1 MIESNQ
7 LRRWAASP
15 GYLWACLVAVIIV
28 VALSAACAS
37 QQVTAAEP
45 AGPPVTYTDGIE
57 TSTPE
62 PTPPPGPEP
71 VQPPSAPE
79 VQPEAHEAQAMAVYP
94 NQPPERDSG
103 LPSSEGACSDDRS
116 LDPLPSQSAPGIQD
130 FWRSFRDPFP
140 PAPVWNPPGPKRVG
154 LQAGHWRNN
163 EVPRELGRLIG
174 SGTSGGGRAE
184 WEVNLDISQRAA
196 AILESYG
203 VQVDILPATVPPS
216 YRAHAFISI
225 HADGDL
231 SGALRG
237 YKVARAGFSPIPE
250 TDDVLVDALYAE
262 YGPATGL
269 RRDDPHV
276 SLRMRY
282 YYAFNTR
289 RYCHAIAYGVPAAI
303 IETGFLTNVSD
314 RALLLGR
321 PDLAAEGVARGVLS
335 FLGMREPD
343 ASQEPIRP

>member
-1 MIESNQ
+1 MGRLSTLLSC
-7 LRRWAASP
+7 LRVSHCAGLPLTAA
-15 GYLWACLVAVIIV
+15 LAL
-28 VALSAACAS
+28 VALSLACAS
-37 QQVTAAEP
+37 LGTPAAVP
-45 AGPPVTYTDGIE
+45 PGPPVTYADGIDVA
-57 TSTPE
+57 TPE
-62 PTPPPGPEP
+62 PAPPATPEP
-71 VQPPSAPE
+71 VSPPSEPLPQAGE
-79 VQPEAHEAQAMAVYP
+79 HEAQAMAVTP
-94 NQPPERDSG
+94 NQPQERASA
-103 LPSSEGACSDDRS
+103 LPSQEDLCSDDRE
-116 LDPLPSQSAPGIQD
+116 LGPLPSPNVPGSQD
-130 FWRSFRDPFP
+130 FWRGFRDPFP

-184 WEVNLDISQRAA
+184 WEVALDIAERAA

-216 YRAHAFISI
+216 YKAHAFVSI

-231 SGALRG
+231 SGALHG
-237 YKVARAGFSPIPE
+237 FKVARAGFSPIPE
-250 TDDVLVDALYAE
+250 TDDALVDALYAE
-262 YGPATGL
+262 YRPATGL
-269 RRDDPHV
+269 PRDDPHV

-303 IETGFLTNVSD
+303 IETGFLTNASD
-314 RALLLGR
+314 RAFLLGR

-335 FLGMREPD
+335 FLGLLQAP
-343 ASQEPIRP
+343 SP